1 MHVQIKSFHPENEIY
16 VPDLLLRST
25 GQCRE
30 NDDNPIDAPKTTKTF
45 FINPSLM
52 ICSFLSVF
60 RRAPKRMIL
69 LHLFLAGW
77 KAIATEVCR

>member
-45 FINPSLM
+45 FIKPLLDDMFFSLCVQASTKKDDL
-52 ICSFLSVF
+52 ITLVF
-60 RRAPKRMIL
+60 
-69 LHLFLAGW
+69 GW
-77 KAIATEVCR
+77 LEGYSDRSMS